1 VALATTVGV
10 TIVFVAVTLLGGGGS
25 LGDPSNSGSIGNVIQ
40 YLLLGVL
47 VSLAVKSYLRC
58 ETVEPPR
65 WLGTLQRAD
74 ARRAFSIGFLVIL
87 LMPSHVVI
95 QLLKPNTARP
105 PPQGPEDGGAQ
116 NGPPYNLWFALS
128 AIGVGLGARSRTGG
142 RQRRC

>member
-25 LGDPSNSGSIGNVIQ
+25 LGDPSNSSSIGNVIQ

-47 VSLAVKSYLRC
+47 VALAVKSYLRC

-87 LMPSHVVI
+87 LMPSDVVI
-95 QLLKPNTARP
+95 QLLKPNTAQP

-128 AIGVGLGARSRTGG
+128 AIGVGLVARSRTGG